1 MTRNREEEALQSI
14 CESYLRAKGLR
25 FVHIPGKIQRFI
37 WSPICPKWVG
47 ALASRYL
54 KGIPDLL
61 IFGEPVEG
69 VRRCLTIELK
79 SENGS
84 MTKEQKEWEPLVFR
98 DFESFKRAVDY
109 FNGHKKS
116 T

>member
-1 MTRNREEEALQSI
+1 MRSREEEALQSI

-47 ALASRYL
+47 ALASRNL

-61 IFGEPVEG
+61 IFGEAVNG
-69 VRRCLTIELK
+69 TRKCLAIELK
-79 SENGS
+79 SEKGT
-84 MTKEQKEWEPLVFR
+84 MKKEQKEWEPLVFR
-98 DFESFKRAVDY
+98 DFESFKRAVDL
-109 FNGHKKS
+109 F
-116 T
+116 